1 MTQCYDRDNTGYLSY
16 PDFLKMV
23 LPVDNDILREDACQR
38 KTYKVEPG
46 QRIHPSVE
54 HALAD
59 FFERELNF
67 HVKMEMLKYNLH
79 NSVNWNIKSAFNMID
94 N

>member
-1 MTQCYDRDNTGYLSY
+1 
-16 PDFLKMV
+16 MV